1 MKFIQIITTIFL
13 FINSTISFS
22 QQSTSHK
29 KVGLCLSGGGA
40 KGLAHIGLLK
50 RIDSLNIKIDYITG
64 TSMGSV
70 VGGLYASGWSGK
82 QIDSLS
88 RTLDWAVLL
97 NQFVPMNEICI
108 DEKDE

>member
-22 QQSTSHK
+22 QQSTSPK

-50 RIDSLNIKIDYITG
+50 RIDSLNIKIKTLNINI
-64 TSMGSV
+64 
-70 VGGLYASGWSGK
+70 LEIINK
-82 QIDSLS
+82 LLS
-88 RTLDWAVLL
+88 NRYQKHFFFWHS
-97 NQFVPMNEICI
+97 N
-108 DEKDE
+108 